1 MYKNGLRVGLLAAAG
16 LAILFSMIS
25 ISLTQAFWSLALLAF
40 LVLLALR
47 QARFSV
53 PSYFWPLLA
62 YAAWSLLATAASID
76 RGSSLKDAPE
86 LLIILLI
93 PVAVAAFRRPS
104 DLPYPLAA
112 LLLSGLAAS
121 IWAGIQFL
129 GRTRAD
135 QRIEGFMTHYMTQAG
150 LLGLFIT
157 FALAQALF
165 GRGRPRLAWAAA
177 LLPSGAALVM
187 TLTRNAW
194 LGVAAAAALLLA
206 LWKPKAL
213 LLAPVLAALLYFA
226 APGVVRSR
234 VLSIFDRTDPSN
246 LARVE
251 YARMGL
257 KIAGQRP
264 VFGVGPDTVDELFD
278 EPAYGLSDYARR
290 SVHLH
295 NNFLQIAAER
305 GLPALAAWIAFLVLA
320 AIHLARRFR
329 AGGPAVR
336 PLAAAGL
343 GALTLIIVAG
353 FFEYNF
359 GDSEVA
365 QLFLLLLALPFG
377 PEASPEPAN
386 ASTSATSSSSP
397 YAPAASSSS
406 ASSAP
411 SPSASLSASPTPPSA
426 SKDGPQA

>member
-1 MYKNGLRVGLLAAAG
+1 MNKNGLRIGLSVAATLAV
-16 LAILFSMIS
+16 LFSMIS
-25 ISLTQAFWSLALLAF
+25 ISFTQAFWGLALLAF
-40 LVLLALR
+40 LILLSLR
-47 QARFSV
+47 LARFSV
-53 PSYFWPLLA
+53 PAFFWPLLL
-62 YAAWSLLATAASID
+62 YAGWSLLATAASID
-76 RGSSLKDAPE
+76 RRSSLKDAPE
-86 LLIILLI
+86 LLLLLLV
-93 PVAVAAFRRPS
+93 PVAVAAFRRRS
-104 DLPYPLAA
+104 DLRFPLAA
-112 LLLSGLAAS
+112 LFLSGLAAS

-165 GRGRPRLAWAAA
+165 GRGRLRLAWAAV

-213 LLAPVLAALLYFA
+213 LLAPVLAALLYLA
-226 APGVVRSR
+226 APGVVKSR

-320 AIHLARRFR
+320 AVHLARRFR
-329 AGGPAVR
+329 AAGGATGSGAGGTTGDAAAR

-343 GALTLIIVAG
+343 GALALLVVAG

-365 QLFLLLLALPFG
+365 QLFLLMLALPFAPA
-377 PEASPEPAN
+377 PES
-386 ASTSATSSSSP
+386 ASTVTATP
-397 YAPAASSSS
+397 APAL
-406 ASSAP
+406 AP
-411 SPSASLSASPTPPSA
+411 ALAPPTPPAAA
-426 SKDGPQA
+426 SKDAPQA

>member
-1 MYKNGLRVGLLAAAG
+1 MNKNGLRIGLLATAT

-25 ISLTQAFWSLALLAF
+25 ISLTQAFWGLALLAF
-40 LVLLALR
+40 LILLALR
-47 QARFSV
+47 GARFSV
-53 PSYFWPLLA
+53 PAFFWPLLF

-76 RGSSLKDAPE
+76 RGSSLRDAPE
-86 LLIILLI
+86 LLIILLVPLAI
-93 PVAVAAFRRPS
+93 AAFRRPA

-112 LLLSGLAAS
+112 LILSGLAAS

-165 GRGRPRLAWAAA
+165 GRGRPRIAWAAA

-213 LLAPVLAALLYFA
+213 LLAPVLAALLYLA
-226 APGVVRSR
+226 APGVVKSR

-320 AIHLARRFR
+320 AVHLARRFR
-329 AGGPAVR
+329 TAGGATGSGAGDTAGDTAGDAAAR

-343 GALTLIIVAG
+343 GALVLLVVAG

-365 QLFLLLLALPFG
+365 QLFLLMLALPFAPA
-377 PEASPEPAN
+377 PES
-386 ASTSATSSSSP
+386 ASTVTATP
-397 YAPAASSSS
+397 APPLAPAL
-406 ASSAP
+406 AP
-411 SPSASLSASPTPPSA
+411 PTPPAAA
-426 SKDGPQA
+426 SKDAPQA

>member
-1 MYKNGLRVGLLAAAG
+1 MNKNGLRIALLAAAS
-16 LAILFSMIS
+16 LAVLFSMIS
-25 ISLTQAFWSLALLAF
+25 ISLTQAFWGLALLAF
-40 LVLLALR
+40 LILLALR

-53 PSYFWPLLA
+53 PAFFWPLLL
-62 YAAWSLLATAASID
+62 YAGWSLLATAASID
-76 RGSSLKDAPE
+76 RRASLKDAPE
-86 LLIILLI
+86 LLIILII
-93 PVAVAAFRRPS
+93 PVAVAAFRRLP
-104 DLPYPLAA
+104 DLNYPLAA
-112 LLLSGLAAS
+112 LLLSGLASS
-121 IWAGIQFL
+121 IWAGVQFL
-129 GRTRAD
+129 GRTRTD

-150 LLGLFIT
+150 LLGLFMT
-157 FALAQALF
+157 FAMAQALF
-165 GRGRPRLAWAAA
+165 GRGRARWAWAAA

-194 LGVAAAAALLLA
+194 LGVAAAAVLLLA

-226 APGVVRSR
+226 APGVVKSR

-295 NNFLQIAAER
+295 NNYLQIAAER
-305 GLPALAAWIAFLVLA
+305 GLPALAAWLAFLGLA
-320 AIHLARRFR
+320 AVHLVRRFR
-329 AGGPAVR
+329 AGGPAAR

-343 GALTLIIVAG
+343 GALTLLVVAG

-365 QLFLLLLALPFG
+365 QLFLLLLALPFAPESVPASENG
-377 PEASPEPAN
+377 PPA
-386 ASTSATSSSSP
+386 
-397 YAPAASSSS
+397 
-406 ASSAP
+406 
-411 SPSASLSASPTPPSA
+411 
-426 SKDGPQA
+426 